1 MTNDTYLT
9 DDYVANLLA
18 QDAKASSIKYSSMGL
33 EAYAKESKPPPN
45 KPKPNTRFL
54 RNIIRDT
61 DNHNSAL
68 LAREAAE
75 ARARLEGLSNGGRER
90 KVESKVAPGDIRRR
104 QLGDIKAILGGPVKR
119 KREDSGRESEGKR
132 GSLRSRERTGVE
144 NTKIRKVRD
153 GEDSDHRS
161 RRKDIDISAEL
172 IGHRRRESR
181 RMEDGGGDEELN
193 GDKRR
198 SKDRRRKYHDDD
210 SGEEDNKSRRRE
222 HRRRS
227 ISEDRERTKDDRRR
241 YRERSR
247 SPREHRSKES
257 SYRERDRSPN
267 RNRKRS
273 LSPTSEDEERS
284 SHQPH
289 KRSSSRMKRYSDQEP
304 EQSSDSDPLD
314 SIIGPRPAHEKQPL
328 RIRGR
333 GATSLGSTSIMDSRF
348 HADYDPK
355 SDVQLE
361 DSLQGEG
368 EDWDQ
373 ALEALRD
380 RQKWK
385 MQGANRLRDAGF
397 SEEEVRKWERGGE
410 KKEEDVRWRG
420 RGEGREWDRGKVVR
434 GDGEVGFE
442 TGWGVGEKGEGSSNK
457 GVDFGRLK

>member
-1 MTNDTYLT
+1 MANDTYLT

-68 LAREAAE
+68 LAKEVAE

-119 KREDSGRESEGKR
+119 KREESGRESEGKR
-132 GSLRSRERTGVE
+132 DLLRSKERTGAE
-144 NTKIRKVRD
+144 NTKSRKLRD

-181 RMEDGGGDEELN
+181 RIEGGRGDEELD

-198 SKDRRRKYHDDD
+198 SKDRRRKYHDD
-210 SGEEDNKSRRRE
+210 SEEEDNKSRRRE

-227 ISEDRERTKDDRRR
+227 TSEDRERTKDDRRR
-241 YRERSR
+241 HRERSL

-257 SYRERDRSPN
+257 SYRERDRSPH
-267 RNRKRS
+267 RSRKRS
-273 LSPTSEDEERS
+273 LSPTSEGKERS

-289 KRSSSRMKRYSDQEP
+289 KYSSSREKQHPDREA

-361 DSLQGEG
+361 DTLQGEG

-397 SEEEVRKWERGGE
+397 SEEEVKKWEKGGE
-410 KKEEDVRWRG
+410 KKEEDVKWRG
-420 RGEGREWDRGKVVR
+420 KGEGREWDRGKVVR
-434 GDGEVGFE
+434 GDGEVAFE
-442 TGWGVGEKGEGSSNK
+442 TGWGKGATSEGNSNQAL
-457 GVDFGRLK
+457 DFGRLK

>member
-1 MTNDTYLT
+1 MANDTYLT

-68 LAREAAE
+68 LAKEAAE

-119 KREDSGRESEGKR
+119 KREDSGRKR
-132 GSLRSRERTGVE
+132 KEDCVQREDGVE
-144 NTKIRKVRD
+144 NTKSKIE
-153 GEDSDHRS
+153 GWEGSDRRS

-172 IGHRRRESR
+172 IGHRRENRDVRKGR
-181 RMEDGGGDEELN
+181 RDEEL
-193 GDKRR
+193 DAKRR
-198 SKDRRRKYHDDD
+198 ST
-210 SGEEDNKSRRRE
+210 
-222 HRRRS
+222 
-227 ISEDRERTKDDRRR
+227 SEDKERTKDDRRR
-241 YRERSR
+241 HRERSR

-257 SYRERDRSPN
+257 SYRERDRSPR

-273 LSPTSEDEERS
+273 LSPTSEGEEIS
-284 SHQPH
+284 THKPH
-289 KRSSSRMKRYSDQEP
+289 KHSSSRAKQHPDREP

-361 DSLQGEG
+361 DTIQGEG

-385 MQGANRLRDAGF
+385 TQGANRLRDAGF
-397 SEEEVRKWERGGE
+397 RKRKLGDWR
-410 KKEEDVRWRG
+410 RG
-420 RGEGREWDRGKVVR
+420 RGC
-434 GDGEVGFE
+434 
-442 TGWGVGEKGEGSSNK
+442 
-457 GVDFGRLK
+457 